1 MSWTVVGY
9 WLLDRFWPTLEI
21 PTSSP
26 VARAPKWIGIGLN
39 SIDVIES
46 AYQLLKDEAKALDD
60 DLRIV
65 ESKLQSISSVATI
78 ATTILVAIVAF
89 LTSGRFKEFT
99 EPSVLAVLVFACY
112 IEIQFLRAFLAAV
125 QGLSR
130 KQFSAFELTDIP
142 PSRYQSKSRFLL
154 KVCEKLASIISDNR
168 IVVNAKV
175 EQMALG
181 HEALKNAVAGLF
193 LMVASVLAI
202 SILETRYYAT
212 GVLLLVLFFGVLLT
226 VLAVNLR
233 SKSIR

>member
-1 MSWTVVGY
+1 MSLTTVGY
-9 WLLDRFWPTLEI
+9 WLLDRFWPTLAI
-21 PTSSP
+21 PDASP
-26 VARAPKWIGIGLN
+26 ISQAPKWLGIGLT
-39 SIDVIES
+39 STEVIES
-46 AYQLLKDEAKALDD
+46 SYELLKNEAKALDD
-60 DLRIV
+60 DLKIV

-99 EPSVLAVLVFACY
+99 EPSVLIVLIAACY
-112 IEIQFLRAFLAAV
+112 VEIQFLRAFLAAV

-130 KQFSAFELTDIP
+130 KQFSAYELTDIQ
-142 PSRYQSKSRFLL
+142 PSRHQSKNQYLL
-154 KVCEKLASIISDNR
+154 KASDKLASFISDNR

-212 GVLLLVLFFGVLLT
+212 GVLLLVLFCAILLT

-233 SKSIR
+233 SKKIR